1 MFKSIIVPVDVADLR
16 LAALAITSAVKLA
29 DNGGATLTLV
39 HVVPIMP
46 LMMLD
51 TVPVS
56 FEGEVAE
63 KAKGQLA
70 ELAATVNL
78 PAGKVQS
85 AVRIGGIYHE
95 VLAIAEEQRADL
107 VVVGSHQPSVAT
119 YLLGSNASAIVRH
132 ASCSVMV
139 VREEKQLAKVD
150 ETGEIAMEQ
159 AHHRY
164 PTVDDAKKAAW
175 DSDLLH

>member
-1 MFKSIIVPVDVADLR
+1 MFKSIVVPVDVSDLKV
-16 LAALAITSAVKLA
+16 AHLAIHSAVKLA
-29 DNGGATLTLV
+29 DPIGASLTLV

-63 KAKGQLA
+63 KAKSTLA
-70 ELAATVNL
+70 DLGRAIDLPGGSVSTV
-78 PAGKVQS
+78 
-85 AVRIGGIYHE
+85 VRIGGVYHE

-107 VVVGSHQPSVAT
+107 IVVGSHQPSVAT

-132 ASCSVMV
+132 APCSIMV
-139 VREEKQLAKVD
+139 VREERQPALGASLRAD
-150 ETGEIAMEQ
+150 NDAAQ
-159 AHHRY
+159 AR
-164 PTVDDAKKAAW
+164 AARPMQ
-175 DSDLLH
+175 